1 MSNSVKGLAVV
12 IVGLIINNFAYL
24 SDLMFQDSGVVD
36 MGIKTGLVAVVGILV
51 TLVGAWMASHGGDA
65 A

>member
-1 MSNSVKGLAVV
+1 MAVV

-36 MGIKTGLVAVVGILV
+36 KGLKTGLVAVVSILV
-51 TLVGAWMASHGGDA
+51 TQVGAWMASHSGEA
-65 A
+65 T